1 MIAPP
6 RVALWLLTRR
16 LQPEDRDEVIGDLNE
31 QFARHASTHGAAWAK
46 RWYWQQTCPL
56 LWRLAPNAAYLPTT
70 RGSLMSPHALR
81 YALRRL
87 ARQPGATLVSVLTLG
102 CAIGASVA
110 AWSVLS
116 AILLHPLPVT
126 APNRLMLV
134 GERAER
140 DGASAGLRTRHVY
153 TAYPAIRE
161 GGVFEQVAAVG
172 ALLPPPI
179 VTVGESSAHRAVHFV
194 SHGFFDTLGVR
205 LRAGR
210 GFTPEDDRP
219 GATLV
224 AVLSDRF
231 WRRGLDADTRVLGR
245 EITIAGQRAAVV
257 GVAPARFRGISL
269 AEAPDLYLPLHTVID
284 VGDKHTNFFAEPLS
298 SGQDSPLAWISLVA
312 RLRPGMDEAQTM
324 ARLASMQET
333 PWTRG
338 RRLEL
343 ASINTTAIPEAAR
356 PGMSQFATLLAATVA
371 LLLLIGCLTV
381 GMLLL
386 IRTEA
391 RRDEFAMCLALG
403 ATRTTLAA
411 GVALEGALL
420 ALTGAMLAMPMSWL
434 MIASVGAFQL
444 PGGIGID
451 LLEVG
456 LDARA
461 LGAAMAASVVASL
474 VIAIVAGLF
483 GFSADVAAA
492 LRARAGATPR
502 IRRRTRRALVIGQI
516 AVALV
521 LLAGAGLFLRSLAAA
536 LSLNPGFETGR
547 IATTTIALAPYGYT
561 PDRANRF
568 FDDLHA
574 RLIRNP
580 AIQSVSFGTQY
591 GGMTP
596 RGQVFINGEP
606 RKFPSTVVYIAA
618 DEHYFRTIGLPL
630 LQGRDF
636 TPADRGGAPHVGIV
650 SASFGRLLAHG
661 GDPLGYQVKLASER
675 APTEVVGV
683 VPDVITSVSV
693 LEPLRLYRP
702 QSQISNLGLATFR
715 GVVVRATRDGADA
728 IQDTLRTI
736 HEIDSAIVPPAMTS
750 MDEQMASQMRPQQ
763 FGATV
768 LGALGVI
775 AVILTLFGAYVLA
788 ESTAA
793 LRAREMGIRAA
804 LGAGAGQLGA
814 LMVAD
819 TAKLIGLGLAV
830 GLVLVWLGADLIRA
844 LLFRVEPLDPTTLGA
859 VAGLILVLGLV
870 VSARP
875 ALRAARVDLARVL
888 REG

>member
-1 MIAPP
+1 
-6 RVALWLLTRR
+6 
-16 LQPEDRDEVIGDLNE
+16 
-31 QFARHASTHGAAWAK
+31 
-46 RWYWQQTCPL
+46 
-56 LWRLAPNAAYLPTT
+56 
-70 RGSLMSPHALR
+70 
-81 YALRRL
+81 
-87 ARQPGATLVSVLTLG
+87 
-102 CAIGASVA
+102 
-110 AWSVLS
+110 
-116 AILLHPLPVT
+116 
-126 APNRLMLV
+126 
-134 GERAER
+134 
-140 DGASAGLRTRHVY
+140 
-153 TAYPAIRE
+153 
-161 GGVFEQVAAVG
+161 
-172 ALLPPPI
+172 
-179 VTVGESSAHRAVHFV
+179 
-194 SHGFFDTLGVR
+194 
-205 LRAGR
+205 
-210 GFTPEDDRP
+210 
-219 GATLV
+219 
-224 AVLSDRF
+224 
-231 WRRGLDADTRVLGR
+231 
-245 EITIAGQRAAVV
+245 
-257 GVAPARFRGISL
+257 
-269 AEAPDLYLPLHTVID
+269 
-284 VGDKHTNFFAEPLS
+284 
-298 SGQDSPLAWISLVA
+298 
-312 RLRPGMDEAQTM
+312 
-324 ARLASMQET
+324 
-333 PWTRG
+333 
-338 RRLEL
+338 
-343 ASINTTAIPEAAR
+343 
-356 PGMSQFATLLAATVA
+356 
-371 LLLLIGCLTV
+371 
-381 GMLLL
+381 
-386 IRTEA
+386 
-391 RRDEFAMCLALG
+391 
-403 ATRTTLAA
+403 
-411 GVALEGALL
+411 
-420 ALTGAMLAMPMSWL
+420 
-434 MIASVGAFQL
+434 
-444 PGGIGID
+444 
-451 LLEVG
+451 
-456 LDARA
+456 
-461 LGAAMAASVVASL
+461 
-474 VIAIVAGLF
+474 
-483 GFSADVAAA
+483 
-492 LRARAGATPR
+492 
-502 IRRRTRRALVIGQI
+502 VIGQI